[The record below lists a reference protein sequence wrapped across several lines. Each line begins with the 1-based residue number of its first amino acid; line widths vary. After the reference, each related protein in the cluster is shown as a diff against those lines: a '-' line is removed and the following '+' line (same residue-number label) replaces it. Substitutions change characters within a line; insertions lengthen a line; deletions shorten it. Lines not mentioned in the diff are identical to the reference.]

1 MLQAG
6 SLLKAVQAA
15 PSTLFSS
22 FYNTGTNVSFMQAP
36 CSSLGF

>member
-1 MLQAG
+1 MPQTG
-6 SLLKAVQAA
+6 SLLKAMKVA